1 MRRASASFIAVTAL
15 LSGALAAAPRAEA
28 DEIADFFKGKII
40 RIIVGFGEGGGYD
53 LYARFASEHMGRF
66 IPGNPTIVTQN
77 MPGAGSKRAAKF
89 VYSVAPKDGTV
100 WGMVAQSVPHEA
112 ALGDAEFDYDVNKF
126 QWLGRI
132 TSNVDVG
139 VTWHTTNVRTIADAQ
154 ARQVVVGGTGA
165 ASPSVQVPKALNHI
179 LGTQFKI
186 VTGYKGSAD
195 ISLAM
200 ERGEVDMV
208 ASIGWPSIKSTRPQ
222 WVRDKQVN
230 FIYQTAVEKHPELPN
245 IPALGELG
253 RNADETA
260 VLHFIASSADIGR
273 ALFAPPDTHPGRLA
287 ALRKAFD
294 AMVADPV
301 VKADAERRN
310 VDFDTATWQKL
321 QQLTTQIVTTKPEVL
336 AKVKVALDQK

>member
-1 MRRASASFIAVTAL
+1 MRRARAPIAAAIAL
-15 LSGALAAAPRAEA
+15 LTGIAAFAPRAGA
-28 DEIADFFKGKII
+28 DEVADFFKGKVI

-77 MPGAGSKRAAKF
+77 MPGAGSKRAAKY

-112 ALGDAEFDYDVNKF
+112 ALGDAESDYDVNKF
-126 QWLGRI
+126 QWIGRI

-139 VTWHTTNVRTIADAQ
+139 ITWHTTNVKTIADAQ
-154 ARQVVVGGTGA
+154 ARTVVVGGTGT

-195 ISLAM
+195 VSLAM

-208 ASIGWPSIKSTRPQ
+208 ASIGWPSIKSTRAQ
-222 WVRDKQVN
+222 WVRDKQIN
-230 FIYQTAVEKHPELPN
+230 FLYQTAVEKHPELPN

-253 RNADETA
+253 RNADETSM
-260 VLHFIASSADIGR
+260 LHFIASSADIGR
-273 ALFAPPDTHPGRLA
+273 ALFAPPDTHPARLA
-287 ALRKAFD
+287 ALRRAFD
-294 AMVADPV
+294 AMVADAA
-301 VKADAERRN
+301 VKADAARRN
-310 VDFDTATWQKL
+310 VDFETANWQKL
-321 QQLTTQIVTTKPEVL
+321 QQITTQIMSTRPEVL
-336 AKVKVALDQK
+336 ARVKVALDQK